1 MHVPHCRSR
10 PCTREDLYLLGDHV
24 DPDCLARMPEYATE
38 QEALQAAVQEYRQ
51 NAMFNMGRAEV
62 EDPVGGGT
70 FLLHDED
77 AGWCVPGTPAWI
89 AGTGIGPDCASDAGI
104 GPGLKAGCTRTTG

>member
-1 MHVPHCRSR
+1 MIDPRTLADSSLQLLQQDPRNYRNFGVYWYFVKALMKRYY
-10 PCTREDLYLLGDHV
+10 TREDLYLLGDHV

-77 AGWCVPGTPAWI
+77 AGW
-89 AGTGIGPDCASDAGI
+89 
-104 GPGLKAGCTRTTG
+104 

>member
-1 MHVPHCRSR
+1 MIDPRTLAGSTLQLLQQDPRRYRNFGVYWFFIKALLKHYY
-10 PCTREDLYLLGDHV
+10 TRDDLYLLGDYV
-24 DPDCLARMPEYATE
+24 DPDCLARMPECATD

-51 NAMFNMGRAEV
+51 NAMFNMDGAEV

-77 AGWCVPGTPAWI
+77 AGW
-89 AGTGIGPDCASDAGI
+89 
-104 GPGLKAGCTRTTG
+104 